1 MLDLLM
7 FDDLF
12 THLSNPLLSG
22 LGLLPQ
28 TQRLLLLHA
37 HASFITSLG
46 ERGTINS
53 ARKAQEGF
61 FSLGKQI
68 YDLSSIVT

>member
-1 MLDLLM
+1 MGTGKWSNLL
-7 FDDLF
+7 
-12 THLSNPLLSG
+12 
-22 LGLLPQ
+22 Q
-28 TQRLLLLHA
+28 IAA